1 MAQIKVPKNRGYRVG
16 KGKSLDE
23 YNERLAKRAETN
35 RGGNMQTFH
44 PTKGMRVLSGRR
56 LAAQQKI
63 ESSMHG
69 WARRAAHI
77 AGSRIGGAPQER
89 VRP

>member
-1 MAQIKVPKNRGYRVG
+1 MAQIKVPKNRDYRVG

-35 RGGNMQTFH
+35 RGGAMQTFH

-56 LAAQQKI
+56 LAAQQKV

-69 WARRAAHI
+69 WARIAARI
-77 AGSRIGGAPQER
+77 TDSRIGGVSQER
-89 VRP
+89 V